1 MLSTLS
7 EERCYISQIFS
18 LNRKYI
24 EEQRSYDGVVAYSA
38 PFGMLKSIKTGAR
51 SARAAWH
58 GQNPLVKHRTVWS
71 VYRTYRVLP
80 LYLRRSVYN

>member
-38 PFGMLKSIKTGAR
+38 PFGMLKSIKNGCAQRTCR
-51 SARAAWH
+51 MAW
-58 GQNPLVKHRTVWS
+58 PKPS
-71 VYRTYRVLP
+71 
-80 LYLRRSVYN
+80 S